1 MGEKRYHVSG
11 SSALNLPAITR
22 QDEGALEIFYLAPS
36 NDIKKGH
43 GVTIRI
49 KPPASDEPATGGKR

>member
-1 MGEKRYHVSG
+1 M
-11 SSALNLPAITR
+11 ALNLPAITR